1 MGQSMTTEV
10 VNVKLVYQNGEL
22 VSAVG
27 EDEVGSLDVLLALA
41 DQVDDLAL
49 KLNASIAENIR
60 LEAEN
65 ADLRQSLSR

>member
-1 MGQSMTTEV
+1 MTTEV